1 MIPATSAAIAAGLAD
16 SGLPYRAAMIAPM
29 PGTLRWAV
37 GNRATAITIGHR
49 IFIQPDRFDD
59 VAGGRAPELLAHEL
73 IHVEQWARLG
83 ACGFLSRY
91 LGDYARLRLLGL
103 SHHPAY
109 RHIRAEWEAYSG
121 SRDIVRRP

>member
-1 MIPATSAAIAAGLAD
+1 
-16 SGLPYRAAMIAPM
+16 MIAPM

-59 VAGGRAPELLAHEL
+59 V
-73 IHVEQWARLG
+73 ARLG